1 MKALLPLALLL
12 AATPG
17 LAQQPPAQPRPAPRQ
32 IDGMSEA
39 GNAIFAKA
47 QAAPDPQ
54 LLALVRQQRVLRDQ
68 LAAAALQTTVDVD
81 RIGALLR
88 KAEDVQSQI
97 RARNNDRM
105 LAVLTQL
112 PDADRSIFLRGVL
125 PKR

>member
-12 AATPG
+12 AATPVV
-17 LAQQPPAQPRPAPRQ
+17 AQQPPAQPRPAPRQ
-32 IDGMSEA
+32 IEGMSEE

-47 QAAPDPQ
+47 QTAPDPQ

-68 LAAAALQTTVDVD
+68 LAAAALATKVDVE
-81 RIGALLR
+81 RVGALLR
-88 KAEDVQSQI
+88 KGEEVQTQI

-112 PDADRSIFLRGVL
+112 PEADRSIFLRGVL